1 MHTNNYGGLVMKK
14 LLCVLLAACAM
25 FCFAGC
31 EDGKCDVCEKKTEN
45 CKVYEE
51 LDNRELC
58 PTCATKEALKEG
70 IDNIF
75 G

>member
-1 MHTNNYGGLVMKK
+1 MKK
-14 LLCVLLAACAM
+14 LLCVLLTVCAV

-31 EDGKCDVCEKKTEN
+31 EDGKCDLCEKKTED

-58 PTCATKEALKEG
+58 PACATKEALKEG